1 MGSSTP
7 LLKDNKMAIPSWI
20 TVNPSTGS
28 GNKTIS
34 ITAQRNEEVN
44 ARGFSLKVVTAGGVT
59 KEVTITQESKY
70 VAVSGEGILCKINIL
85 GAIFTQ
91 LGVTAITFGA
101 YMEFTSGDTIKCGTL
116 TLRKGSA
123 GTASTGYLKLASDAG
138 YVPHTKLKG
147 VYIQA
152 YKGEE
157 AWVSG
162 NEITDIKFDYS
173 GDVAPFGLVGNKQ
186 NYLPTLSTTKAGFN
200 VDIQI
205 TTDCV
210 VEYRGHTYGTFTITK
225 KQDPARWSGI
235 PQFTTPIRQQG
246 VVYTSSPVTV
256 YNVPTT
262 GTLEVYCNIAFI
274 NYEEP
279 VPMPSIDATDS
290 EDIGATLEVHP
301 LVTDSANH
309 SIKLEF
315 RLTITDY
322 SKFTSNVDVTYNGS
336 GTDEDPYYGTMCLD
350 FGVKGLDGDYT
361 WSGES
366 DDITVYE
373 ELVNSELTLNPES
386 QNLSLEDSV
395 EFEITYINMLGGS
408 ITFIPG
414 IEMQDSGGAVYMD
427 TWTGDTSSDPTG
439 KNNSG
444 TIRFSINTNSEA
456 STGTYTFEI
465 TGRNNKGETYSATG
479 EVYVS

>member
-1 MGSSTP
+1 
-7 LLKDNKMAIPSWI
+7 MAIPSWI

-34 ITAQRNEEVN
+34 ITAQRNTEVN

-59 KEVTITQESKY
+59 KEITITQKSEY
-70 VAVSGEGILCKINIL
+70 LAVSGKGILCKISIL

-91 LGVTAITFGA
+91 LEVTAITFGA
-101 YMEFTSGDTIKCGTL
+101 YMEFTNGDTIKCGTL
-116 TLRKGSA
+116 TLTKGSA
-123 GTASTGYLKLASDAG
+123 GSASTGYLKLTSDNS
-138 YVPHTKLKG
+138 YIPSTNLKG

-152 YKGEE
+152 YEGQE

-162 NEITDIKFDYS
+162 NEITNIKFDYS
-173 GDVAPFGLVGNKQ
+173 GDVAPFGLVGNAHG
-186 NYLPTLSTTKAGFN
+186 YLARLSTTKAGFD
-200 VDIQI
+200 VDIPI
-205 TTDCV
+205 TTDCA
-210 VEYRGHTYGTFTITK
+210 VEYKGHTYGTFTITK
-225 KQDPARWSGI
+225 RQDPARWSGI
-235 PQFTTPIRQQG
+235 PQFTTPIKQQG

-256 YNVPTT
+256 YNVPTN
-262 GTLEVYCNIAFI
+262 GTLEAYCEITSI

-279 VPMPSIDATDS
+279 SPMPYIDATDS
-290 EDIGATLEVHP
+290 GDIGATLEVHP
-301 LVTDSANH
+301 LVIDSANH
-309 SIKLEF
+309 SIKFEF
-315 RLTITDY
+315 KLTITDY
-322 SKFTSNVDVTYNGS
+322 SKFTSNVDATYNGS
-336 GTDEDPYYGTMCLD
+336 GTSDDPYYGTMCLN

-366 DDITVYE
+366 NDITVYE
-373 ELVNSELTLNPES
+373 EFINSELTLNPES

-395 EFEITYINMLGGS
+395 EFEINYTDMLGGT
-408 ITFIPG
+408 ITFNPG
-414 IEMQDSGGAVYMD
+414 TEMQDSNGAVSMD